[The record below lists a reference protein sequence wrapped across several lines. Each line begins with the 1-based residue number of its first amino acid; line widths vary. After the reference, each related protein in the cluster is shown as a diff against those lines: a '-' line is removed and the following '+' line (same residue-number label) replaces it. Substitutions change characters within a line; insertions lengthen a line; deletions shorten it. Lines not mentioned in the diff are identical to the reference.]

1 MSNRQCACTFSTWLR
16 RQIHRDDIIG
26 DFAQDTFST
35 SDRPR
40 GNAGYKVW
48 RNFVL
53 VKSGSIYS
61 PGFEA
66 LDAAWA
72 AYQRECCSPNR

>member
-1 MSNRQCACTFSTWLR
+1 MPHDQCVCTFSAWLR
-16 RQIHRDDIIG
+16 RQIHRDDIVG
-26 DFAQDTFST
+26 DFARDTFST

-40 GNAGYKVW
+40 GRAGYATW

-66 LDAAWA
+66 LDIAWRE
-72 AYQRECCSPNR
+72 YLSECCSN